1 MRDNTER
8 PEAID
13 SGCVKMVGTETA
25 QIVNGVV
32 ELLGSKDQYNIM
44 AKSTNPYGDGYS
56 SIKIVQKLR
65 ARIEL
70 E

>member
-32 ELLGSKDQYNIM
+32 ELLESKDQYNIM
-44 AKSTNPYGDGYS
+44 AKSANPYGDGYS

-65 ARIEL
+65 AEL
-70 E
+70 S